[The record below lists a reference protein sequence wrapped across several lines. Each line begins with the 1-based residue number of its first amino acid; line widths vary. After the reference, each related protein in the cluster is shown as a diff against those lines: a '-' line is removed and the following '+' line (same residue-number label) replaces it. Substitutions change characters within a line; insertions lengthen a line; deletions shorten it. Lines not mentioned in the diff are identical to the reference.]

1 MRDYVSVFAH
11 THACTHRMEQNNSY
25 TLSGMLAETNLIKN
39 FETHF
44 QKHLASMQCSINAK
58 PRATTTTDE
67 CLTRLQHCIG
77 SNQGISESTFLSG
90 NFEFVPCTTSEYF
103 YVLLYSFLC
112 ISVGSYTRGRL
123 QWPHGLRRRSAAAR
137 LLRLW
142 VRIAPGV
149 WMTVCCDCCVLLGRG
164 LCDELVTRPEEFY

>member
-1 MRDYVSVFAH
+1 
-11 THACTHRMEQNNSY
+11 MEQNNSY

-44 QKHLASMQCSINAK
+44 QKHLASMKCSINAK
-58 PRATTTTDE
+58 PRATTTTDG
-67 CLTRLQHCIG
+67 CLTRL
-77 SNQGISESTFLSG
+77 GISESTFLSG
-90 NFEFVPCTTSEYF
+90 NFELVPFTTSEYF

-123 QWPHGLRRRSAAAR
+123 QWPHGLRCRSAAAR

-164 LCDELVTRPEEFY
+164 LCEGLITCPEGFYRLWCIAERDLETS